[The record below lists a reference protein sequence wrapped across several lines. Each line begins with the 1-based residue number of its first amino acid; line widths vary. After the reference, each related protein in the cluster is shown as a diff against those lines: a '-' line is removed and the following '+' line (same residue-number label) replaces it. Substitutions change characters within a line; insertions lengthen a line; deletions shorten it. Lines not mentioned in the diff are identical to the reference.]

1 MAVRIYSLARDLKID
16 SKEILEFCKKAGI
29 EGKGSALASLTE
41 EECELLQ
48 AAMKKSAAPSEA
60 PEPIKPELAPP
71 DGPDPAQPIQRTD
84 YVPASGVVP
93 AVAGDSSE
101 VKTEEHGKK
110 TIRKKAVP
118 RPKLASAPTMRAP
131 TPSAGPS
138 EPSPQKPDLR
148 LPPDAI
154 RARKAPS
161 KKAPQPEQ
169 PVEPQ
174 SDEKAGRTQPNPA
187 ASGATGREERQRR
200 RGERSQT
207 RRKKQS
213 DRMRLAVDFDEETS
227 KRLKPRRRQTA
238 AESRMS
244 KRAPLHK
251 TSARHE
257 GPLNVRTLSETLGIA
272 VNQIIQTLLKTGT
285 TVDINSSL
293 NEETALLIA
302 TEFEIV
308 LDFKRDR
315 DSSALEQELVEAARQ
330 EDSQDDLAPRA
341 PVVTFLGHV
350 DHGKTSL
357 LDRIRHSNVASGEAG
372 GITQH
377 IGAYQIGLN
386 GNKLTFVDT
395 PGHEAFTS

>member
-48 AAMKKSAAPSEA
+48 AAMKKNAAPSEA

-174 SDEKAGRTQPNPA
+174 SDEKAGRTQPKPA

-200 RGERSQT
+200 RGERQPGRHVGLDQAGDDVD
-207 RRKKQS
+207 RRPLRGQHQVDARRTGLLGDPHDGVLDVAGRGHHQVGELVD
-213 DRMRLAVDFDEETS
+213 DRQDVGVGLVFAVAAQRRGDLAGTHLVVEHVDV
-227 KRLKPRRRQTA
+227 PH
-238 AESRMS
+238 
-244 KRAPLHK
+244 PGGLHV
-251 TSARHE
+251 
-257 GPLNVRTLSETLGIA
+257 LI
-272 VNQIIQTLLKTGT
+272 
-285 TVDINSSL
+285 
-293 NEETALLIA
+293 ALLHLLDQPGQRRGGLLGQRHGQRARGRHAQIDA
-302 TEFEIV
+302 RGQLV
-308 LDFKRDR
+308 LDEVDVPF
-315 DSSALEQELVEAARQ
+315 LLQRQ
-330 EDSQDDLAPRA
+330 ESFHAAPMAAA
-341 PVVTFLGHV
+341 P
-350 DHGKTSL
+350 DH
-357 LDRIRHSNVASGEAG
+357 
-372 GITQH
+372 Q
-377 IGAYQIGLN
+377 
-386 GNKLTFVDT
+386 
-395 PGHEAFTS
+395 

>member
-138 EPSPQKPDLR
+138 EPSPQ
-148 LPPDAI
+148 
-154 RARKAPS
+154 
-161 KKAPQPEQ
+161 
-169 PVEPQ
+169 
-174 SDEKAGRTQPNPA
+174 
-187 ASGATGREERQRR
+187 
-200 RGERSQT
+200 
-207 RRKKQS
+207 
-213 DRMRLAVDFDEETS
+213 
-227 KRLKPRRRQTA
+227 
-238 AESRMS
+238 
-244 KRAPLHK
+244 
-251 TSARHE
+251 
-257 GPLNVRTLSETLGIA
+257 
-272 VNQIIQTLLKTGT
+272 
-285 TVDINSSL
+285 
-293 NEETALLIA
+293 
-302 TEFEIV
+302 
-308 LDFKRDR
+308 
-315 DSSALEQELVEAARQ
+315 
-330 EDSQDDLAPRA
+330 
-341 PVVTFLGHV
+341 
-350 DHGKTSL
+350 
-357 LDRIRHSNVASGEAG
+357 
-372 GITQH
+372 
-377 IGAYQIGLN
+377 
-386 GNKLTFVDT
+386 
-395 PGHEAFTS
+395 